1 MIKIYLNSLLIKS
14 TERMKKALCIL
25 IILLPVWGF
34 SQPKCT
40 IESFAGKDRKAAKTS
55 IVIAAQEVF
64 NSLPALIKT
73 LPADDYMRGYEPPIT
88 KDSSSQR
95 VEEEQR
101 SVSVKTA
108 YIFVIYREGDNDYH
122 VIIGSNSDTS
132 KALLMNV
139 EVSGLPDKSSP
150 DYDVLNEVR
159 NKIVGKFGKI
169 CSTKKLCIDKPVKIS
184 VSGSLFYDI
193 DHKPG
198 RVGYKNL
205 KPKTAWEI
213 HPVTDIVFK

>member
-1 MIKIYLNSLLIKS
+1 
-14 TERMKKALCIL
+14 MKNYLCIL
-25 IILLPVWGF
+25 IILFPVLVIG
-34 SQPKCT
+34 QTNCT
-40 IESFAGKDRKAAKTS
+40 NDSFAGKDRKEAKTS
-55 IVIAAQEVF
+55 IVTAPVEVF
-64 NSLPALIKT
+64 NTLPALIKT
-73 LPADDYMRGYEPPIT
+73 LPTDDYMRGYEPPIT
-88 KDSSSQR
+88 KDSDSQR
-95 VEEEQR
+95 VEEENR

-122 VIIGSNSDTS
+122 TIIGSNSDTS

-139 EVSGLPDKSSP
+139 EVSGLPDKTSSNYTVMKELR
-150 DYDVLNEVR
+150 DKMVVR
-159 NKIVGKFGKI
+159 FGKI
-169 CSTKKLCIDKPVKIS
+169 CGSKKFFIDKPIKIS

-198 RVGYKNL
+198 VVGYKNL